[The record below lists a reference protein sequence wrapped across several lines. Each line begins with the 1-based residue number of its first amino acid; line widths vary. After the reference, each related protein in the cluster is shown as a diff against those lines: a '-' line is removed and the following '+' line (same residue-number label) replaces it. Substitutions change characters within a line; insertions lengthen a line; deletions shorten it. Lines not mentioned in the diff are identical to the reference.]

1 MGPSDSLG
9 LWSWCDQSVA
19 TGPHHSLS
27 LWLRFPICKTVE
39 VKLDSAAACSPRC
52 HESELRA
59 SHTVSHRIVC
69 GVDPLVVP
77 TAQTSKSRPSEDE

>member
-1 MGPSDSLG
+1 MWGHLTPWGSGP
-9 LWSWCDQSVA
+9 CA
-19 TGPHHSLS
+19 TSQWLQVLIIASLS
-27 LWLRFPICKTVE
+27 ASVSVCKTVE

-77 TAQTSKSRPSEDE
+77 TAQMSKSRPSEDE